1 MLKNNIL
8 ISGTSSGLG
17 KFLSKKLGGYKLIRK
32 KNFSFYEK
40 KKWDLIIHCGFYT
53 GNDLKKSFE
62 NIKLSYLISKLE
74 SKKTIF
80 ISSMLIHDKKNN
92 SLYKKSKQICELF
105 YCHKKDYV
113 IRLGSLIG
121 NEMRKNT
128 IHKILF
134 TRSPKIG
141 LTHNSKYSF
150 IHYNEV
156 LQLII
161 LLIKQDKKK
170 HVNFY
175 RHRLFS
181 IDQIANKFNKKVK
194 YGNFFFKCT
203 TLKSYPKTYFNN
215 IIKNKTSLDVLKE
228 FKNFRRSK

>member
-8 ISGTSSGLG
+8 ISGTNSGLG
-17 KFLSKKLGGYKLIRK
+17 KFLSKKLGGYKLKRK

-40 KKWDLIIHCGFYT
+40 KKGDLIIHCGFFT
-53 GNDLKKSFE
+53 GNALKKSFE
-62 NIKLSYLISKLE
+62 NIKLSYLISKLK

-80 ISSMLIHDKKNN
+80 ISSMLIHDKKDN

-141 LTHNSKYSF
+141 LSHNSKFSF
-150 IHYNEV
+150 VHYNEV
-156 LQLII
+156 LELII
-161 LLIKQDKKK
+161 LLTKQTKIKHID
-170 HVNFY
+170 FY

-181 IDQIANKFNKKVK
+181 IKQIANKFNIKVN
-194 YGNFFFKCT
+194 YGSFFFKCT
-203 TLKSYPKTYFNN
+203 TLKSYQKTYFNK
-215 IIKNKTSLDVLKE
+215 IIMSKTSLDLLKE
-228 FKNFRRSK
+228 FKNIKEAS